1 MLNNK
6 TTLFL
11 VKEDFKYPIEY
22 LNKSLLN
29 IDVPD
34 TLQSFI
40 DTLFYCNKENIIE
53 ITNEKNRY
61 WFVGYN
67 SRDNGEDILLDTFLS
82 LYLDYRSTGD
92 EVIEIDD
99 YNDSVLN
106 IMDASGLEFNYDNYT
121 KVIFSTF
128 KSFVEKNY
136 DTNALKNSGIGG
148 IDILIKAYCDSLVD
162 NHIINIFSGFDFINP
177 QNMDDRKGMLVST
190 RTLSQDRRDSARLMI
205 FNNLVKEETTENSIS
220 ENGGWEQFVETD
232 PEARD
237 REYSALQEDMGVKSP
252 EEIFGEAAMHNNIMG
267 TLSDELIDKLAEQTA
282 KKIEERLINR
292 LMKSLYNENK

>member
-11 VKEDFKYPIEY
+11 VKEDFNYPIEY

-40 DTLFYCNKENIIE
+40 DTLFYCNKENIVD

-61 WFVGYN
+61 WFVGYS

-92 EVIEIDD
+92 EIIEIDD

-106 IMDASGLEFNYDNYT
+106 IMDASGLEFNYNNYT
-121 KVIFSTF
+121 KVVFSTF

-177 QNMDDRKGMLVST
+177 QNMDDRKGMLVNT

-205 FNNLVKEETTENSIS
+205 FNNLVKEEAAENSIS

-237 REYSALQEDMGVKSP
+237 REYSALQEGMGVKSP
-252 EEIFGEAAMHNNIMG
+252 EEIFGEADMHNNIMG
-267 TLSDELIDKLAEQTA
+267 TLSDELIDKIAEQTA

>member
-11 VKEDFKYPIEY
+11 VKEDFNYPIEY

-67 SRDNGEDILLDTFLS
+67 SRDNGEYILLDTFLS

-92 EVIEIDD
+92 EIIEIDD

-177 QNMDDRKGMLVST
+177 QNMDDRKGMLVNT

-205 FNNLVKEETTENSIS
+205 FNNLVKEEATENSIS

-292 LMKSLYNENK
+292 IMKSLYSENK

>member
-11 VKEDFKYPIEY
+11 VKEDFNYPIEY

-177 QNMDDRKGMLVST
+177 QNMDDRKGMLVNT

-237 REYSALQEDMGVKSP
+237 REYSALQENMGVKSP
-252 EEIFGEAAMHNNIMG
+252 EEIFGEAAIHNNIMG

-292 LMKSLYNENK
+292 IMKSLYNENK

>member
-11 VKEDFKYPIEY
+11 VKEDFNYPIEY

-67 SRDNGEDILLDTFLS
+67 SRDNGEDILLGTFLS

-177 QNMDDRKGMLVST
+177 QNMDDRKGMLVNT

-237 REYSALQEDMGVKSP
+237 REYSALQEGMGVKSP

-292 LMKSLYNENK
+292 LMKSLYSENK

>member
-237 REYSALQEDMGVKSP
+237 REYSALQENMGVKSP
-252 EEIFGEAAMHNNIMG
+252 EEIFGEAAIHNNIMG

-292 LMKSLYNENK
+292 IMKSLYNENK

>member
-11 VKEDFKYPIEY
+11 VKEDFNYPIEY

-177 QNMDDRKGMLVST
+177 QNMDDRKGMLVNT

-205 FNNLVKEETTENSIS
+205 FNNLVKEEATENSIS

-292 LMKSLYNENK
+292 IMKSLYSENK

>member
-11 VKEDFKYPIEY
+11 VKEDFNYPIEY

-92 EVIEIDD
+92 EIIEIDD

-177 QNMDDRKGMLVST
+177 QNMDDRKGMLVNT

-205 FNNLVKEETTENSIS
+205 FNNLVKEETIENSIS

-237 REYSALQEDMGVKSP
+237 REYSALQENMGVKSP
-252 EEIFGEAAMHNNIMG
+252 EEIFGEVAMHNNIMS

-282 KKIEERLINR
+282 KKIEERLVNR

>member
-11 VKEDFKYPIEY
+11 VKEDFNYPIEY

-40 DTLFYCNKENIIE
+40 DTLFYCNKENIVD

-92 EVIEIDD
+92 EIIEIDD

-106 IMDASGLEFNYDNYT
+106 IMDASGLEFNYNNYT
-121 KVIFSTF
+121 KVVFSTF

-177 QNMDDRKGMLVST
+177 QNMDDRKGMLVNT

-252 EEIFGEAAMHNNIMG
+252 EEIFGEAVMHNNIMG
-267 TLSDELIDKLAEQTA
+267 TLSDELIEKLAEETA
-282 KKIEERLINR
+282 KKVEERLINR

>member
-11 VKEDFKYPIEY
+11 VKEDFNYPIEY

-177 QNMDDRKGMLVST
+177 QNMDDRKGMLVNT

-237 REYSALQEDMGVKSP
+237 REYSALQEGMGVKSP

-292 LMKSLYNENK
+292 LMKSLYSENK

>member
-11 VKEDFKYPIEY
+11 VKEDFNYPIEY

-92 EVIEIDD
+92 EIIEIDD

-106 IMDASGLEFNYDNYT
+106 IMDTSGLEFNYDNYT

-177 QNMDDRKGMLVST
+177 QNMDDRKGMLVNT

-205 FNNLVKEETTENSIS
+205 FNNLVEEETTENSIS

-237 REYSALQEDMGVKSP
+237 REYSALQENMGVKSP
-252 EEIFGEAAMHNNIMG
+252 EEIFGEAVMHNNIMG